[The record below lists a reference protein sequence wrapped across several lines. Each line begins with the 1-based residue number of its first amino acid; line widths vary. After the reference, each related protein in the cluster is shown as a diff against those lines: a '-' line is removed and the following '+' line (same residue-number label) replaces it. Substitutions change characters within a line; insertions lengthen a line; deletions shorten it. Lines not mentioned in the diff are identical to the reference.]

1 MRNPGKY
8 GILFCMCRPDSKT
21 NVSVTEDMVM
31 GKKFA
36 KLLGMECLYLL
47 GAILAAMLGNMIQ
60 YIGKEYIGE
69 HSSFI
74 FRGDVYKYNMYA
86 YIAGIAVFVEFIL
99 LCHKL
104 LVKKFAGNISDLH
117 PAFKAVYI
125 LVTPLFG
132 VLMVLGLLSELYI
145 FLESG
150 DALSPEILFVVTVA
164 GWPVITVVYMIIVI
178 ALNWKK
184 KGGIERSAGGK
195 ITEKR

>member
-1 MRNPGKY
+1 
-8 GILFCMCRPDSKT
+8 
-21 NVSVTEDMVM
+21 M
-31 GKKFA
+31 GKKFV
-36 KLLGMECLYLL
+36 KLLGVECLYLL
-47 GAILAAMLGNMIQ
+47 GAILATMLGNMIQ

-86 YIAGIAVFVEFIL
+86 YIAGVAVFVEFIL

-104 LVKKFAGNISDLH
+104 LVRKFAGNISELH
-117 PAFKAVYI
+117 PACKAVYM
-125 LVTPLFG
+125 LVVPVFG

-150 DALSPEILFVVTVA
+150 DALSPEILFLATVA
-164 GWPVITVVYMIIVI
+164 GWPVITVVYMLIVI

-184 KGGIERSAGGK
+184 KEVKDVTG
-195 ITEKR
+195 EKHEK